1 MAENIE
7 KSQKIEKIKNGTVI
21 DHIKAGKALI
31 VLKILGVD
39 GTNGELITIG
49 INVKSSKLGKKD
61 IIKIENVFLNDKD
74 VNKIALISPS
84 STINII
90 KETQVV
96 EKFTVEPPDRVDF
109 IKCPNQ
115 NCISNQGEPVNP
127 TFDVISKNPLKV
139 QCAYCDRIIY
149 GDDVMQFSF

>member
-1 MAENIE
+1 MAEKIE

-31 VLKILGVD
+31 VLKILGIN
-39 GTNGELITIG
+39 GSNGELITMG
-49 INVKSSKLGKKD
+49 INVKSNQLGKKD
-61 IIKIENVFLNDKD
+61 IIKIENVFLNEQD

-90 KETQVV
+90 KDTQVV

-109 IKCPNQ
+109 VKCPNQ

-127 TFDVISKNPLKV
+127 TFDVISKSPLKV
-139 QCAYCDRIIY
+139 QCTYCDRIIY
-149 GDDVMQFSF
+149 GDEVMEFTF

>member
-1 MAENIE
+1 MVENIE

-39 GTNGELITIG
+39 GSNGELITMG
-49 INVKSSKLGKKD
+49 INVKSSKAGKKD
-61 IIKIENVFLNDKD
+61 IIKFENVFLNEHD

-90 KETQVV
+90 KDTQVV
-96 EKFTVEPPDRVDF
+96 EKFTVEPPARVDF
-109 IKCPNQ
+109 VKCPNQ

-127 TFDVISKNPLKV
+127 TFDVISKTPLKV
-139 QCAYCDRIIY
+139 QCAYCDRILY
-149 GDDVMQFSF
+149 GDEVMAFTF